1 MSSSTFH
8 RIALLVA
15 GVSLL
20 TAVSCSMNQTIVIR
34 ADGSGTGSLKVE
46 VSPVL
51 RDYFINL
58 AELSGNTSAVDSGQI
73 FDLKEVK
80 KSFESRPGIT
90 VTRTAIPTKTSMEVD
105 ISYKSIKTLFTD
117 DSLAGTGVATYTE
130 SAGTKTLKF
139 HLDKDNFTKLA
150 VVFPVLSDPLFAGMG
165 PQPNEKMTE
174 DEYLKMIEY
183 SLGADGAAQLAKSF
197 IIITMKP
204 EGQIVSQSGVTLSD
218 GSVVFKIPLIKVLV
232 LNTPLDYSFS
242 WK

>member
-1 MSSSTFH
+1 M
-8 RIALLVA
+8 A
-15 GVSLL
+15 GLGLL

-34 ADGSGTGSLKVE
+34 ADGSGTANLKVE

-51 RDYFINL
+51 KDYFLSL
-58 AELSGNTSAVDSGQI
+58 AELSGNEDAAKSGLI

-90 VTRTAIPTKTSMEVD
+90 VTRTALPTKTSMEVD

-117 DSLAGTGVATYTE
+117 DSLAGTGVAVYTE
-130 SAGTKTLKF
+130 SAGTKTLKL
-139 HLDKDNFTKLA
+139 HLDKENFTKLA

-174 DEYLKMIEY
+174 AEYSKMIEY

-197 IIITMKP
+197 IVLTMKP
-204 EGQIVSQSGVTLSD
+204 EGQVVSQSGGTIVE
-218 GSVVFKIPLIKVLV
+218 GAAVFRIPLIKVLV
-232 LNTPLDYSFS
+232 LAAPLDYSVT